1 MILKNHIFATLFAS
15 ALAIAATGCS
25 DSDDWQPGP
34 ETAPDCMGVYYGE
47 ISSNMII
54 GPDDSRLI
62 PVTVGR
68 GLTDKAA
75 VVNINVVSAPEGVVV
90 PATVEFAANE
100 QTTQFFIDIENMPS
114 KSSGTI
120 TLSLP
125 EDVTSPYAAG
135 TSGLSFNV
143 SVSGAWIP
151 VSDNVVLSTDGVYPD
166 MNTKLYFLDGTN
178 TFKLPD
184 FFGSGLDLKFEM
196 TTPGNGWT
204 YIKPVSNYMDASTAY
219 PDFGWGTYPYD
230 GGWFLYDTEN
240 ADYPFWTPDGVT
252 YPEIYLL
259 EFEDAYSYMQLVED
273 DDKNGFIYFNPYL
286 YYYGGGGKFI
296 NMTFRFTT
304 EFTPYQ

>member
-1 MILKNHIFATLFAS
+1 
-15 ALAIAATGCS
+15 
-25 DSDDWQPGP
+25 
-34 ETAPDCMGVYYGE
+34 
-47 ISSNMII
+47 MII

-184 FFGSGLDLKFEM
+184 FFGSCRTTWTQAPHIPISDGAHIHMTAAGSF
-196 TTPGNGWT
+196 TTPRMPTILSGLR
-204 YIKPVSNYMDASTAY
+204 TA
-219 PDFGWGTYPYD
+219 
-230 GGWFLYDTEN
+230 
-240 ADYPFWTPDGVT
+240 
-252 YPEIYLL
+252 
-259 EFEDAYSYMQLVED
+259 
-273 DDKNGFIYFNPYL
+273 
-286 YYYGGGGKFI
+286 
-296 NMTFRFTT
+296 
-304 EFTPYQ
+304 

>member
-34 ETAPDCMGVYYGE
+34 ETAPDCMGVYFGE

-184 FFGSGLDLKFEM
+184 FFGSCRTTWTQAPHIPISDGAHIHMTAAGSF
-196 TTPGNGWT
+196 TTPRMPTILSGLR
-204 YIKPVSNYMDASTAY
+204 TA
-219 PDFGWGTYPYD
+219 
-230 GGWFLYDTEN
+230 
-240 ADYPFWTPDGVT
+240 
-252 YPEIYLL
+252 
-259 EFEDAYSYMQLVED
+259 
-273 DDKNGFIYFNPYL
+273 
-286 YYYGGGGKFI
+286 
-296 NMTFRFTT
+296 
-304 EFTPYQ
+304 